1 MNPKDL
7 PNLIA
12 WYRTSAGGYSAGRLR
27 DLSDRGFHWP
37 LVAGAPVFTNRAG
50 VDCMDLDGNQFF
62 EQPNI
67 LPGDVTIVTT
77 VRPNLAAS
85 DARFDWLWARSRTY
99 GANDHGAHAPTD
111 IWAASGIVISST
123 EANLYTQDYQSVSAI
138 MPLAKNAWHVTVHTL
153 NAAGQRKVAADN
165 GAPVIATESNGRR
178 AILALE
184 AMRLGYRSSGIT
196 TNAGANYLALAE
208 VLILSGDMTLDD
220 PVLLRGLV
228 ADRMAQ
234 LA

>member
-12 WYRTSAGGYSAGRLR
+12 WYRTNAGGYGAGQLR
-27 DLSDRGFHWP
+27 DFSDRGFHWP
-37 LVAGAPVFTNRAG
+37 IAGGAPVFTTRAG
-50 VDCMDLDGNQFF
+50 VPCMDMDGTQYF
-62 EQPNI
+62 ERANI
-67 LPGDVTIVTT
+67 LPGDVTIVTML
-77 VRPNLAAS
+77 RPNMAAA
-85 DARFDWLWARSRTY
+85 DARFDWLWARARTY

-111 IWAASGIVISST
+111 TWAASGIVISST

-165 GAPVIATESNGRR
+165 GAPVIATEGNSRR
-178 AILALE
+178 TILALE
-184 AMRLGYRSSGIT
+184 AMRLGYRTTGIT
-196 TNAGANYLALAE
+196 TNGGTNYLALAE

-220 PVLLRGLV
+220 PVLLRALV